1 MSDFATESA
10 IGCSLA
16 GHRWIGWN
24 GSSRVFV
31 IGTQS
36 AMALDVEDVKIR
48 EQLESSERGSVL
60 MEYVL
65 VQVLVACLL
74 AAVMNALFY
83 DWSSGTFGPAGLGVK
98 SFYQRLLGGL
108 SLPVP

>member
-1 MSDFATESA
+1 MSDFETESA
-10 IGCSLA
+10 IGCPIA
-16 GHRWIGWN
+16 GHRWVDGN
-24 GSSRVFV
+24 GSSRVLT

-36 AMALDVEDVKIR
+36 ARSLDVEDVKIR
-48 EQLESSERGSVL
+48 ERLESSERGSVL

-74 AAVMNALFY
+74 ATVMNALFY

>member
-1 MSDFATESA
+1 MSDFTTGSA
-10 IGCSLA
+10 MECSIA
-16 GHRWIGWN
+16 GHRWVDGN
-24 GSSRVFV
+24 GCLRVLV

-36 AMALDVEDVKIR
+36 ARPLDVEDVKVR
-48 EQLESSERGSVL
+48 ERLESSERGSVL

>member
-1 MSDFATESA
+1 MSDFTTGLAME
-10 IGCSLA
+10 CSIA

-24 GSSRVFV
+24 GSSRVLT

-36 AMALDVEDVKIR
+36 ARSLDVEDVKILER
-48 EQLESSERGSVL
+48 LESSERGSVL